1 MCHMML
7 LYYVCVLSALFAS
20 LCRHHPLSLSL
31 SRLFLDHFSWAA
43 FAFPPQHI
51 NEVFM
56 EGQRMLEKAG
66 TIGKLTILG
75 LPPDTI
81 YGLTAFIL

>member
-1 MCHMML
+1 MPHDATL
-7 LYYVCVLSALFAS
+7 LCVLSALLAS
-20 LCRHHPLSLSL
+20 QCRHHPL

-75 LPPDTI
+75 LPNTI

>member
-1 MCHMML
+1 MCTKCSIRQP
-7 LYYVCVLSALFAS
+7 VPS
-20 LCRHHPLSLSL
+20 PPSLSL

-75 LPPDTI
+75 LPNTI